1 METFNDI
8 KLSKQITKSLSELGF
23 IKPTPIQAKTIPL
36 LMDSNNDLIGSA
48 QTGTG
53 KTAAFGIP
61 SIHLTDLSDSRT
73 QTLILCPTRELCM
86 QVTSDIKTYS
96 KYVDNLGVVPIYG
109 GASMEVQ
116 IRAIKRRSQIVVGTP
131 GRTKDLLKR
140 KKLFIDRVERV
151 ILDEADEMLSM
162 GFKDDLDFI
171 LSKISTDNQ
180 KLFFSATMPKKLS
193 SIVKQYM
200 NNPVT
205 VAVDPVNT
213 ASTNVKHIVHMVQAR
228 DRYEVVKRIADIN
241 PTIYGIVFCRT
252 RRETKDIASKLVYDG
267 YNADALHGDLSQS
280 QRDDVM
286 RKFRK
291 GQLQLLVATDVAS
304 RGLDVNDL
312 SHIINF
318 NLPDD
323 PEVYTHRSGRTGR
336 AGRKGISIAI
346 VHSRETR
353 KVRDI
358 EKLSGVRFEKKL
370 VPTGEDICKK
380 QLFSLIE
387 KIKSVQVDNE
397 KIEPFLDTINEKL
410 EGLSREQL
418 IKQFVSAEFNRF
430 VSYYKNA
437 RDININSKDSRDG
450 GGRKNR
456 SNRDRSRN
464 SRDKSRNNKDRSS
477 RVKFSR
483 FHINVGSKN
492 NVNPVKLIGLI
503 NDNLKSK
510 NMEIGKIEIMKGFSF
525 FEIDEKFSKSLAG
538 ALNGKNFNGTIVKI
552 EGSRPAPANRKD
564 RTRKDSYKKSKS
576 SNRPKNRLKRS
587 MDNRKFRK
595 KKN

>member
-8 KLSKQITKSLSELGF
+8 KLSKQIAKSLNELGF
-23 IKPTPIQAKTIPL
+23 VKPTPIQAKTIPL

-61 SIHLTDLSDSRT
+61 SIHLTDLSDTRT

-116 IRAIKRRSQIVVGTP
+116 IRAIKKRSQIVVGTP

-437 RDININSKDSRDG
+437 RDIIINSKDSRDG

-477 RVKFSR
+477 RVRFSR

-538 ALNGKNFNGTIVKI
+538 ALNGKKFNGTIVKI

>member
-23 IKPTPIQAKTIPL
+23 VKPTPIQAKTIPL

-116 IRAIKRRSQIVVGTP
+116 IRAIKKRSQIVVGTP

-193 SIVKQYM
+193 SIIKQYM

-205 VAVDPVNT
+205 VAVDPINT

-437 RDININSKDSRDG
+437 RDINLNSKDSRDG

-483 FHINVGSKN
+483 FHINVGSKDK
-492 NVNPVKLIGLI
+492 VNPVKLIGLI

-538 ALNGKNFNGTIVKI
+538 ALNGKKFNGTIVKI